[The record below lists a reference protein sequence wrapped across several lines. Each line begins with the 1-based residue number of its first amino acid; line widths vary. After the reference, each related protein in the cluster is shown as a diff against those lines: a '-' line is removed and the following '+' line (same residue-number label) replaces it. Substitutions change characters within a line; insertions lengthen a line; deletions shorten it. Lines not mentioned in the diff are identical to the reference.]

1 MTVGDLSLPNGLQQ
15 VVPLR
20 GPELDPLSYQTS
32 FQRSHGVGCAA
43 SDDI

>member
-1 MTVGDLSLPNGLQQ
+1 MTVGDLSSPTGLQQ
-15 VVPLR
+15 VAPIR

-32 FQRSHGVGCAA
+32 FQRSQGVGCAA